1 MFVDQ
6 VLMTRRAVKSAQ
18 IVIDNLS
25 RPGMALFG
33 VNIMKNKLLEEPI
46 YKFYIAQLRARD
58 ARGSER
64 LLKRYCKLKGVK
76 YRDFKAGLGLDN

>member
-1 MFVDQ
+1 
-6 VLMTRRAVKSAQ
+6 
-18 IVIDNLS
+18 
-25 RPGMALFG
+25 
-33 VNIMKNKLLEEPI
+33 MKNKLLDEPV
-46 YKFYIAQLRARD
+46 YKYYIAQLRARD